1 MIGYTPKEHL
11 EYPPDDLD
19 IDVLIIH
26 SCESDL
32 GRQAQGIQGTKNCTW
47 VQVVHTVSQELAKHE
62 QNKIHDQD
70 HDHEVQLDLCKRA
83 DMIIAIGPK
92 VAEAYRNYLAF
103 PRKYVFD
110 LTPGIAHDL
119 KDVRPVVEYGE
130 IFRILVSATYYEK
143 YFEAKGLDIA
153 AKAIKL
159 LPNTSYRILFLV
171 KPNEDSEKLE
181 SRLETHLDK
190 KQFTVERFEK
200 NTDDLKTLLC
210 RVQLAILPSREE
222 GFGTSILPALS
233 AAVPVLIS
241 GNTGLGM
248 AVKELSSGPKYII
261 YSDEPEVWAK
271 KIEEVRK
278 KGAGRCSEDAKKL
291 RKEYMAKYSTQ
302 EQCHAL
308 VKKMRELF
316 ADKQA
321 PSLSKAKDDDKLN
334 VTLVT
339 NDEGWKITVTDQL
352 LTGLAKDPSV
362 KLSGLVGKT
371 NPEVEAWAKKL
382 NMNLLTPKEMIGY
395 SPKERL
401 EYPPDDLDIDVLI
414 IHFFGSDLLRQAQTI
429 EGPKKCT
436 WVQVVHTVSQEL
448 AKYGEKKIHQHDHK
462 VQLDLCKRADMIIA
476 IGPKVAEAYRNYLAF
491 SRKYVFDLTPGIA
504 HDLKD
509 VRPVVEYGE
518 IFRILVSAIY
528 YEKYFEAKGLDI
540 AAKAIKLLPNTSYR
554 ILFLVKPNEDSE
566 KLESRLET
574 HLDKKQFTVE
584 RFEKNTEN
592 FKTLLCRVQLA
603 ILPSREEGFGT
614 SILPALSAAVPVLI
628 SGNTG
633 LGMAVKELSSGPKY
647 IIYSDE
653 PEVWAKKI
661 EEVRKKGAGRC
672 SEDAKK
678 LRKEYMAKYSTQEQ
692 CHALVKKMRELSAD
706 KQGDTQDTTKV
717 EGCDDVDAGKKNRS
731 GKKFCMLS

>member
-1 MIGYTPKEHL
+1 MYF
-11 EYPPDDLD
+11 
-19 IDVLIIH
+19 
-26 SCESDL
+26 
-32 GRQAQGIQGTKNCTW
+32 
-47 VQVVHTVSQELAKHE
+47 
-62 QNKIHDQD
+62 
-70 HDHEVQLDLCKRA
+70 
-83 DMIIAIGPK
+83 
-92 VAEAYRNYLAF
+92 VA
-103 PRKYVFD
+103 
-110 LTPGIAHDL
+110 
-119 KDVRPVVEYGE
+119 
-130 IFRILVSATYYEK
+130 
-143 YFEAKGLDIA
+143 
-153 AKAIKL
+153 
-159 LPNTSYRILFLV
+159 
-171 KPNEDSEKLE
+171 
-181 SRLETHLDK
+181 
-190 KQFTVERFEK
+190 
-200 NTDDLKTLLC
+200 
-210 RVQLAILPSREE
+210 
-222 GFGTSILPALS
+222 
-233 AAVPVLIS
+233 
-241 GNTGLGM
+241 
-248 AVKELSSGPKYII
+248 
-261 YSDEPEVWAK
+261 
-271 KIEEVRK
+271 
-278 KGAGRCSEDAKKL
+278 
-291 RKEYMAKYSTQ
+291 
-302 EQCHAL
+302 
-308 VKKMRELF
+308 
-316 ADKQA
+316 A

-362 KLSGLVGKT
+362 KLSGVVGKT

-382 NMNLLTPKEMIGY
+382 NMNLFTPKEMIGY

-448 AKYGEKKIHQHDHK
+448 AKYGEKKIHQHHHK

-518 IFRILVSAIY
+518 IFRILVSAIS

-678 LRKEYMAKYSTQEQ
+678 LRKEYMAKYCTQEQ

-706 KQGDTQDTTKV
+706 KQGNGILMKVSVVDHPRTVSLVYEARTTKLV
-717 EGCDDVDAGKKNRS
+717 TCTGTKIVFQDVQFFPGGGTKKINTGRLRPKVRPLTLLHTIFDRKVIPFVYLPLITGTPFVYIPNR
-731 GKKFCMLS
+731 

>member
-1 MIGYTPKEHL
+1 
-11 EYPPDDLD
+11 
-19 IDVLIIH
+19 
-26 SCESDL
+26 
-32 GRQAQGIQGTKNCTW
+32 
-47 VQVVHTVSQELAKHE
+47 
-62 QNKIHDQD
+62 
-70 HDHEVQLDLCKRA
+70 
-83 DMIIAIGPK
+83 MIIAIGPK

-130 IFRILVSATYYEK
+130 IFRIMVSATYYEK

-261 YSDEPEVWAK
+261 YSDDPEVWAK
-271 KIEEVRK
+271 KIKEVRK

-321 PSLSKAKDDDKLN
+321 PGLSKAKDGGKLN
-334 VTLVT
+334 VTLVA
-339 NDEGWKITVTDQL
+339 NDKGWKITVTDQL
-352 LTGLAKDPSV
+352 LTEMAKDPSV
-362 KLSGLVGKT
+362 KLSGV
-371 NPEVEAWAKKL
+371 VEERTTELTAWAEKL
-382 NMNLLTPKEMIGY
+382 NINLFTPKVMIGY
-395 SPKERL
+395 TPKERL
-401 EYPPDDLDIDVLI
+401 GYPPDDLDIDVLI
-414 IHFFGSDLLRQAQTI
+414 MHSYGSDLGRQAQTI
-429 EGPKKCT
+429 QETKKCT
-436 WVQVVHTVSQEL
+436 WVQVVHTISQEL
-448 AKYGEKKIHQHDHK
+448 AKHEKNKIHDHDHDHE
-462 VQLDLCKRADMIIA
+462 VQLELCKRADMIIA

-518 IFRILVSAIY
+518 IFRIMVSATY

-554 ILFLVKPNEDSE
+554 ILFLVKPYEDPE

-584 RFEKNTEN
+584 RFEKNTDN

-614 SILPALSAAVPVLI
+614 SILSALSAAVPVLI

-633 LGMAVKELSSGPKY
+633 LGMAVKELRSGPKY

-653 PEVWAKKI
+653 PQVWAEKI
-661 EEVRKKGAGRC
+661 TEVRKRGARKC
-672 SEDAKK
+672 SIDAQK
-678 LRKEYMAKYSTQEQ
+678 LRKQYKAKYSPQKQ
-692 CHALVKKMRELSAD
+692 CRALVKKMRELYAGGT
-706 KQGDTQDTTKV
+706 QGIPQGT
-717 EGCDDVDAGKKNRS
+717 GRDVLDAGKKNRFPQ
-731 GKKFCMLS
+731 GTLMRYGADQADG